1 MLSQEGLLKRYPTYE
16 SEVHAVW
23 ELRVRRHDTDRT
35 LVESGARLSE
45 GEFVYLLRALLL
57 YEAER
62 SLSHQTELPISFLTS
77 VYQLYFEVAREA
89 CLVEYQT
96 DGLMR
101 TGIAL
106 VGYVRRI
113 TRVFDRDDT
122 KAIPFAPYGTLPID

>member
-1 MLSQEGLLKRYPTYE
+1 MLSRLGLLKRYPTYE

-23 ELRVRRHDTDRT
+23 ELRVRGHNTNRT

-45 GEFVYLLRALLL
+45 GEFVYFLRALLL

-62 SLSHQTELPISFLTS
+62 RLSHETELAISFLTS
-77 VYQLYFEVAREA
+77 IYQLYFEVAREA
-89 CLVEYQT
+89 CLVEYQA

-101 TGIAL
+101 AGIAL

-113 TRVFDRDDT
+113 TGVFDRDDT
-122 KAIPFAPYGTLPID
+122 KAIPFARYCTLPID